1 MFRNYLTLAFRNLRK
16 RPAFSMINIF
26 GLALGVSAC
35 LVILHYMDFE
45 TSYDKF
51 NTNAASIFRVHRTS
65 TQNGETKSPVVVTT
79 HGLGPA
85 LASDLPEVKHFI
97 RTHGEHAVV
106 TYVAPM
112 GESKAFHEN
121 NIFAVDS
128 TFFEAFTFT
137 AVTGS
142 LKTAL
147 NDPNSIVL
155 TKTVSQ
161 KYFGDGE
168 AIGKTVSLAG
178 GRMKGNYT
186 VTAVMEDV
194 PQNSHFTFDIL
205 VPMHN
210 MLLSNQYTRDDGW
223 GTNNFITYIQ
233 LNEQANWMDVEQ
245 KLPAF
250 ADRWINPKWEK
261 FEVTMALHLQP
272 LRDIHLHPGL
282 RVDVETVSKS
292 TIYFFGVIAGFILFI
307 AWINYINLS
316 TARAMERAREVGIK
330 KTIGALRSELITQF
344 FVESV
349 LINLIAIAL
358 ALVLAMS
365 LLPVMG
371 DILGKELAFAYEDT
385 RLWLVV
391 LALFIIGTF
400 ASGIYPAFVL
410 SSFKITEVLKGRG
423 KLQGFSLR
431 QVLVVFQFAAS
442 LILIAGTFV
451 VYRQIN
457 FMQSR
462 DKGLQMDQMLVVR
475 GPGTLEWKAAK
486 QRLAVFKEEV
496 QKIPGVSSVATS
508 GSIPGKGANWG
519 ADIRKSG
526 TALSDFKL
534 GFVVFVD
541 PDFIPTYEIE
551 FLAGRNF
558 DRNRES
564 DKQSVII
571 NEASIA
577 AYDLGTIDE
586 AVGQQLILDG
596 DTATVIGVLK
606 NYNWNSLKSEFVPFL
621 FMPDDIVPSH
631 VSLQVSGDIPE
642 TIEAIG
648 KLYTDLIHGEPY
660 EFYFLDES
668 FNTQYKSDRQF
679 GNIFGVF
686 AGLAVAI
693 SCLGLWGLASFTT
706 SQKLKE
712 IGVRKVLGASVS
724 SIVYLLSSRFIRLVL
739 IASVIAMPLA
749 WYGINSWLNSFAFSV
764 GLQWDL
770 FVLPLVLLLLIAL
783 VTVSVQVL
791 QGAVSNPAKVLRSE

>member
-1 MFRNYLTLAFRNLRK
+1 MLRNYFTLAFRNLRK
-16 RPAFSMINIF
+16 RPMFSIINIF

-35 LVILHYMDFE
+35 LVILHYISFE

-51 NTNAASIFRVHRTS
+51 NVNAASIFRVHRTI

-79 HGLGPA
+79 LGLGPA

-97 RTHGEHAVV
+97 RTHTEHGVV
-106 TYVAPM
+106 TYQSPA
-112 GESKAFHEN
+112 GEAKAFHEN
-121 NIFAVDS
+121 NLLVVDS

-137 AVTGS
+137 AVMGS
-142 LKTAL
+142 LTSAL
-147 NDPNSIVL
+147 HDPNSIVL
-155 TKTVSQ
+155 TKTIAQ
-161 KYFGDGE
+161 KYFGSAD
-168 AIGKTVSLAG
+168 AVGKTVSLSG

-186 VTAVMEDV
+186 VTAVIEDV
-194 PQNSHFTFDIL
+194 PANSHFTFNML

-210 MLLSNQYTRDDGW
+210 MLLSNQYSKDDGW
-223 GTNNFITYIQ
+223 GSNNFTTYVQ
-233 LNEQANWMDVEQ
+233 LHEQATWAGVEE

-261 FEVTMALHLQP
+261 FEIRMALHLQP
-272 LRDIHLHPGL
+272 LRDIHVHPGL

-292 TIYFFGVIAGFILFI
+292 TIYFFGVVAGFILFI

-349 LINLIAIAL
+349 LINGIAIAL
-358 ALVLAMS
+358 ALMLTMS

-371 DILGKELAFAYEDT
+371 DILGKQLVFAYTDV
-385 RLWLVV
+385 RLWMIVF
-391 LALFIIGTF
+391 ALFIIGTF

-410 SSFKITEVLKGRG
+410 SSFRITEVLKGKSTG
-423 KLQGFSLR
+423 QGFSLR

-442 LILIAGTFV
+442 LVLIAGTFV

-457 FMQSR
+457 FMQAR
-462 DKGLQMDQMLVVR
+462 DKGLQMDQMLVVN
-475 GPGTLEWKAAK
+475 GPGTLEWKTAK
-486 QRLAVFKEEV
+486 QKLAVFKEEV
-496 QKIPGVSSVATS
+496 QKIPGVGTVTTS

-526 TALSDFKL
+526 TALSDIKL

-541 PDFIPTYEIE
+541 SDFIPTYEIE

-558 DRNRES
+558 DRDRES
-564 DKQSVII
+564 DKQSIII
-571 NEASIA
+571 NEASVA

-621 FMPDDIVPSH
+621 FMPDDVVPSH
-631 VSLQVSGDIPE
+631 VSLQVRGNIPE

-648 KLYTDLIHGEPY
+648 KLYTELIHGEPY
-660 EFYFLDES
+660 EYYFLDDS

-679 GNIFGVF
+679 GSIFGVF

-712 IGVRKVLGASVS
+712 IGVRKVLGASVT

-739 IASVIAMPLA
+739 LASLIAMPLA
-749 WYGINSWLNSFAFSV
+749 WYGIKSWLSSFAFSV

-770 FVLPLVLLLLIAL
+770 FVLPLVVLLLIAL

>member
-1 MFRNYLTLAFRNLRK
+1 MLRNYFTLAFRNLRK
-16 RPAFSMINIF
+16 RPTFSIINIF

-51 NTNAASIFRVHRTS
+51 NVNAASIYRVHRTI

-79 HGLGPA
+79 LGLGPA

-97 RTHGEHAVV
+97 RTHTEHGVVAYQSPTGEA
-106 TYVAPM
+106 
-112 GESKAFHEN
+112 KAFREN
-121 NIFAVDS
+121 NLLAVDS
-128 TFFEAFTFT
+128 TFFEVFTFR
-137 AVTGS
+137 AVAGS
-142 LKTAL
+142 LQTAL
-147 NDPNSIVL
+147 HDPNSIVL
-155 TKTVSQ
+155 TNTIAQ
-161 KYFGDGE
+161 KYFGAQE
-168 AIGKTVSLAG
+168 AVGKTVSLAG
-178 GRMKGNYT
+178 GRMKGTYT

-194 PQNSHFTFDIL
+194 PQNSHFTFNML

-223 GTNNFITYIQ
+223 GTNNFTTYVQ
-233 LNEQANWMDVEQ
+233 LHEQAMWADVEQ

-250 ADRWINPKWEK
+250 ADRWINPKWQQ
-261 FEVTMALHLQP
+261 FEISMALHLQP
-272 LRDIHLHPGL
+272 LRDIHVHPGL

-292 TIYFFGVIAGFILFI
+292 TIYFFGLIAGFILFI

-349 LINLIAIAL
+349 LINIIAIAF
-358 ALVLAMS
+358 ALMLTMS

-371 DILGKELAFAYEDT
+371 GILGKELVFAYTDV
-385 RLWLVV
+385 RLWAIVF
-391 LALFIIGTF
+391 ALFIVGTF

-410 SSFKITEVLKGRG
+410 SGFRITEVLKGKG
-423 KLQGFSLR
+423 AVQGLSLR

-442 LILIAGTFV
+442 LVLIAGTFV

-457 FMQSR
+457 FMQAR
-462 DKGLQMDQMLVVR
+462 DKGLQMDQMLIVN
-475 GPGTLEWKAAK
+475 GPGTLPWNTAK
-486 QRLAVFKEEV
+486 QTLAVFKEEV
-496 QKIPGVSSVATS
+496 QKIPGVSAVATS
-508 GSIPGKGANWG
+508 GSLPGQGANWG

-526 TALSDFKL
+526 TALSDIKL

-551 FLAGRNF
+551 FVAGRNF
-558 DRNRES
+558 DRDRES

-571 NEASIA
+571 NEASVA

-606 NYNWNSLKSEFVPFL
+606 NYNWNSLKSEFTPFL
-621 FMPDDIVPSH
+621 FMPDDIVPGN
-631 VSLQVSGDIPE
+631 VSLHLSGNLPE

-648 KLYTDLIHGEPY
+648 KLYTELIHGEPY
-660 EFYFLDES
+660 EYYFLDDS
-668 FNTQYKSDRQF
+668 FNTQYKSDQQF

-712 IGVRKVLGASVS
+712 IGVRKVLGASVT
-724 SIVYLLSSRFIRLVL
+724 SIVYLLSGRFIRLVL
-739 IASVIAMPLA
+739 LASVIAMPLA
-749 WYGINSWLNSFAFSV
+749 WYGINRWLNSFAFSV
-764 GLQWDL
+764 GLSWDF
-770 FVLPLVLLLLIAL
+770 FVLPLAMLVLIAL

-791 QGAVSNPAKVLRSE
+791 KGAVSNPVKVLRSE